1 MAKEQNIKVNLEE
14 VQRNGHT
21 VSVLTLGK
29 QELGFIE
36 PTDDRFTAYVAG
48 NTDPNRFKAFDDAV
62 NFLIS
67 EYHLHR
73 G

>member
-21 VSVLTLGK
+21 VSVLNLGK
-29 QELGFIE
+29 QELGYIE
-36 PTDDRFTAYVAG
+36 SEEARFTAYVAG
-48 NTDPNRFKAFDDAV
+48 NTAPNRFKQFDDAV

-73 G
+73 S